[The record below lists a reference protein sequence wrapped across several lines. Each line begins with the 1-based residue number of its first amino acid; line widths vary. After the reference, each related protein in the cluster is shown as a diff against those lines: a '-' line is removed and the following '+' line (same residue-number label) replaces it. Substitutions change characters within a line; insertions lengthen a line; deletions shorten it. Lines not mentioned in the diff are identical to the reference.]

1 MTNPV
6 ITLFQKELRQN
17 AFIYLFP
24 LFIIIPAL
32 AFQKVLTQLLPE
44 TWARNFG
51 VAIPIALA
59 FSYALQAFDLE
70 ENGQTRDFLL
80 TRPVAGSQIILAKFF
95 SGLLVLIPLTVLW
108 QSALIP
114 DLIQWPDWLN
124 IPSFS
129 FLVYLLVVVNVYS
142 ISFTVGAWVKGPKK
156 LLAAIFLSILGTAWF
171 CYGWFQFLTLLY
183 QTPASGGLPF
193 LLLLLIFTIG
203 LLALI
208 VKGLLVSIHNNFL
221 SYSFTQQ
228 VSEVKK
234 YFLLLLIPLGIN
246 IVNHFYSPE
255 IRPFKSL
262 LACLN
267 GSEEP
272 FFAVDIC
279 RQPQGALYA
288 LTDVRGRLGIAKRGE
303 TPIVIYQGEKDAGNL
318 LSRLLWSPNGD
329 QILFNENGNIKLL
342 SLSQKEPLFLAQ
354 GDLAFWSE
362 NSEFILIATK
372 AIPPQTTDSFVP
384 FNHYRLAYFSM
395 ATNESYE
402 LQGYLS
408 YPGSSMFWYSNL
420 NVVLAVTDYWQIA
433 LMNLNNG
440 QVEMIDL
447 PPPSE
452 PGPVFLT
459 EIAPTGAD
467 SYRVALFTDLK
478 TEPGL
483 KNNYRYNFLLYEFSA
498 STKKA
503 VMKAHLKNLK
513 FQDILINAEG
523 DQIWGSNSFGAYRRI
538 ILPLR

>member
-1 MTNPV
+1 MPNPV

-24 LFIIIPAL
+24 LFIIIIAL

-44 TWARNFG
+44 AWARNFG

-95 SGLLVLIPLTVLW
+95 SGLLVLLPLTVLW
-108 QSALIP
+108 QWSLIP
-114 DLIQWPDWLN
+114 DLIQWPDRLT

-142 ISFTVGAWVKGPKK
+142 ISFAVGAWVKGPKK

-183 QTPASGGLPF
+183 QTPASDGLPF

-203 LLALI
+203 SLVLI
-208 VKGLLVSIHNNFL
+208 IKRLLVSIHNNFL
-221 SYSFTQQ
+221 NLTFSQQ
-228 VSEVKK
+228 VSEVRK
-234 YFLLLLIPLGIN
+234 YLLLLLIPLGIN
-246 IVNHFYSPE
+246 IVNHFSAPE

-262 LACLN
+262 WACLN

-279 RQPQGALYA
+279 QQPQGALYA

-303 TPIVIYQGEKDAGNL
+303 IPKVIYQGEKDSGNL
-318 LSRLLWSPNGD
+318 LSKLLWSPNGD
-329 QILFNENGNIKLL
+329 EILFNENGNIKLL
-342 SLSQKEPLFLAQ
+342 SLSQKEPRFLAK

-362 NSEFILIATK
+362 NSEYILVAAK
-372 AIPPQTTDSFVP
+372 AIPTQTTDSSVP

-395 ATNESYE
+395 ATKELYE

-408 YPGSSMFWYSNL
+408 FPGSSMFWHPSL

-433 LMNLNNG
+433 WMNLNNG
-440 QVEMIDL
+440 QVEMIKL
-447 PPPSE
+447 PPPPE

-459 EIAPTGAD
+459 EIAPTGPD

-478 TEPGL
+478 TEPIPG
-483 KNNYRYNFLLYEFSA
+483 NSFRYNLILYDFSVP
-498 STKKA
+498 TKNA
-503 VMKAHLKNLK
+503 VIKAHLKNLR
-513 FQDILINAEG
+513 FQDILINAAS

-538 ILPLR
+538 TLPLR

>member
-1 MTNPV
+1 MANPV

-32 AFQKVLTQLLPE
+32 TCQKVLTQLLPE
-44 TWARNFG
+44 IWARNFG

-95 SGLLVLIPLTVLW
+95 SGLLALLPLTALW

-129 FLVYLLVVVNVYS
+129 FLAYLLVVVNVYS
-142 ISFTVGAWVKGPKK
+142 ISFAVGAWVKGPKK

-171 CYGWFQFLTLLY
+171 YYGWFQFLTLLY

-234 YFLLLLIPLGIN
+234 YLLLLLIPLGIN
-246 IVNHFYSPE
+246 IINHFYGPE

-267 GSEEP
+267 GTEEP

-279 RQPQGALYA
+279 QQPQGDLYA

-303 TPIVIYQGEKDAGNL
+303 TPRVIYQGEKDTGNL
-318 LSRLLWSPNGD
+318 LSRLLWSPNGN
-329 QILFNENGNIKLL
+329 QILFNENGNIKLF
-342 SLSQKEPLFLAQ
+342 SLSQTEPSFLTK
-354 GDLAFWSE
+354 GDLAFWSKD
-362 NSEFILIATK
+362 SEFILIATK
-372 AIPPQTTDSFVP
+372 AIPSQTTDSSVP
-384 FNHYRLAYFSM
+384 LNHYRLAYFSL
-395 ATNESYE
+395 ATKESYE

-408 YPGSSMFWYSNL
+408 FPGSSMFWHSTL

-447 PPPSE
+447 PPPSK
-452 PGPVFLT
+452 PRPVFLT
-459 EIAPTGAD
+459 EITPTGAD
-467 SYRVALFTDLK
+467 SYRVAVFTDLK
-478 TEPGL
+478 TELVPE
-483 KNNYRYNFLLYEFSA
+483 NSFRYNLILYDFSV

-503 VMKAHLKNLK
+503 VIKAHLKNLK

-523 DQIWGSNSFGAYRRI
+523 DQIWGSNSFGVYRHI